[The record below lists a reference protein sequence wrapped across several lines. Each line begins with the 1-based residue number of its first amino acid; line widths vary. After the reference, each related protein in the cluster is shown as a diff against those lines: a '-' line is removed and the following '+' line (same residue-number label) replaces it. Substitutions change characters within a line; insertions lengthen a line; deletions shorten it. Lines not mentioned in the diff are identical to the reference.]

1 MYCLFLFGFDLGNKK
16 NEYSLK
22 KRNTGMR
29 TQGRLW
35 TREPS
40 LCTALLAPSLTFN
53 SLESHVIQW
62 TLFYFLVQKSWF
74 QDHNL
79 V

>member
-1 MYCLFLFGFDLGNKK
+1 MI
-16 NEYSLK
+16 
-22 KRNTGMR
+22 
-29 TQGRLW
+29 TQGGLG
-35 TREPS
+35 THEPS
-40 LCTALLAPSLTFN
+40 LYAALLAPSLTFN
-53 SLESHVIQW
+53 SLESRVIQW